1 MSNNKPPTAKLI
13 GRGINLEYIT
23 LGWNVVGV
31 AVVLAAALSARS
43 VALAGFG
50 FDSLIEIF
58 ASIIVIWQLKSINK
72 DKERLAE
79 KLIGY
84 AFFGLAAYILIQLC
98 FVLHS
103 GVHPKHSIVGIIW
116 LALTTIAMFLLS
128 YGKKVTGEAI
138 PNVVLQTEA
147 KVTLIDAALALSVLA
162 GLVANILFGIWFADL
177 LAAIIIVYYGI
188 KEGLH
193 AIKA

>member
-1 MSNNKPPTAKLI
+1 MQKNTHKLI
-13 GRGINLEYIT
+13 RRGINLEYIT

-31 AVVLAAALSARS
+31 IIVMAAAIPARS

-58 ASIIVIWQLKSINK
+58 ASTIVIWQLKSINK
-72 DKERLAE
+72 DKEKLAE

-84 AFFGLAAYILIQLC
+84 AFFTLASYITLQILY
-98 FVLHS
+98 VLHA
-103 GVHPKHSIVGIIW
+103 GVHPRQSIVGIIW
-116 LALTTIAMFLLS
+116 LAFTATAMLLLS

-138 PNVVLQTEA
+138 PNTVLQTEA
-147 KVTLIDAALALSVLA
+147 KVTLVDAGLAISVLA
-162 GLVANILFGIWFADL
+162 GLLINRVFGVWYADL
-177 LAAIIIVYYGI
+177 LAAGVIIYYGV

-193 AIKA
+193 AIRS

>member
-1 MSNNKPPTAKLI
+1 MQKNSKIPIK
-13 GRGINLEYIT
+13 RGIALEYIT

-31 AVVLAAALSARS
+31 IIVFAAAIPARS

-58 ASIIVIWQLKSINK
+58 ASVIVLWQLKSINK
-72 DKERLAE
+72 SKEKLAE

-84 AFFGLAAYILIQLC
+84 AFFALALYIAAQIIY
-98 FVLHS
+98 VLHA
-103 GVHPKHSIVGIIW
+103 GIHPKHSAMGIVW
-116 LALTTIAMFLLS
+116 LALTAIVMLLLA
-128 YGKKVTGEAI
+128 YGKKVTGETI

-147 KVTLIDAALALSVLA
+147 KVTLIDAALAISVLA
-162 GLVANILFGIWFADL
+162 GLVVNLLFGIWYADL
-177 LAAIIIVYYGI
+177 IAALVIVYYGV

-193 AIKA
+193 TIKA